1 MPDERDAGSLQHMLN
16 AIARIGDYTAGLDL
30 LTFSQV
36 PVVQDAV
43 IRQLMVLGEAANRV
57 SRAMQAQSA
66 DVPWRDIIALRNVIV
81 HQYEKINLERI
92 WVTVHDDLPPVE
104 KRISDLLASVDQEPP
119 PSDSALDEH
128 V

>member
-92 WVTVHDDLPPVE
+92 WVTVHDDLPP
-104 KRISDLLASVDQEPP
+104 R
-119 PSDSALDEH
+119 
-128 V
+128 

>member
-119 PSDSALDEH
+119 PCDSALDEH